1 MLADLILNTSRTCKT
16 LATMSCGQSNDK
28 RDFKEDNDDD
38 ENENEN
44 ESKQKLDKVKSK
56 YK

>member
-1 MLADLILNTSRTCKT
+1 MLAELILNTSRTCKT

-38 ENENEN
+38 KNEN

>member
-1 MLADLILNTSRTCKT
+1 MNR
-16 LATMSCGQSNDK
+16 GQPNDK

-38 ENENEN
+38 HHFEN

>member
-38 ENENEN
+38 ENENE
-44 ESKQKLDKVKSK
+44 SKQKLDKVKSE

>member
-1 MLADLILNTSRTCKT
+1 
-16 LATMSCGQSNDK
+16 MSCGQSNNK

-38 ENENEN
+38 ENEN